1 MTKTQSQNKPKN
13 KIQNQGSVISDEPL
27 IWVVSDGTAGM
38 VAQALALA
46 QAMDVSYFDVRIF
59 ASPIYRLFPQMGAWP
74 LMPISP
80 RRNDRRLGPPW
91 PDIIITCGKRSVG
104 ASLAIKR
111 LSGGKTKIVQIQ
123 DPKIDPSHFDVM
135 ICPQHDPISQG
146 GLAKMA
152 GLAKMI
158 VSKGS
163 LNRLKMT
170 DIAREAK
177 SLPKSLRAK
186 KTHKTAVMVGGNNRR
201 YKASADDFS
210 RFGIALNEF
219 AKSHDSHLVLI
230 GSRRTP
236 SYAMDAISASLGKV
250 SHQIWDGKGDN
261 PYPGILGVVDDVI
274 VTSDSVNMASEVCL
288 TGKPVY
294 IAQLQEESGR
304 IAAFHEMMVA
314 QGHTKPLGQSF
325 DDPPE
330 ILDEM
335 ASIADQTRKILGL

>member
-1 MTKTQSQNKPKN
+1 MTKTQSQKTAKQ
-13 KIQNQGSVISDEPL
+13 KISDLSGLPSGEPL

-46 QAMDVSYFDVRIF
+46 QAMDVPYFDVRIF
-59 ASPIYRLFPQMGAWP
+59 TSPIYRLFPQMGAWP

-80 RRNDRRLGPPW
+80 RRNDRKLGPPW

-123 DPKIDPSHFDVM
+123 DPKIDPRHFDVM
-135 ICPQHDPISQG
+135 ICPQHDPIAQS
-146 GLAKMA
+146 GLAQ
-152 GLAKMI
+152 MI

-177 SLPKSLRAK
+177 ALPKSLKAK
-186 KTHKTAVMVGGNNRR
+186 RSHKTAVMVGGNNRR

-210 RFGIALNEF
+210 RFGSDLQAF
-219 AKSHDSHLVLI
+219 AKVYHSHLVLM

-236 SYAMDAISASLGKV
+236 SYAMDAISQSLGKV

-261 PYPGILGVVDDVI
+261 PYPGILGVVDDII

-325 DDPPE
+325 DAPPE

-335 ASIADQTRKILGL
+335 ASIASQARKMLGL

>member
-1 MTKTQSQNKPKN
+1 MTKANSQNLNLPAA
-13 KIQNQGSVISDEPL
+13 DAPL
-27 IWVVSDGTAGM
+27 IWVVSNGTQGM

-46 QAMDVSYFDVRIF
+46 QAMDVSFFDVRIF
-59 ASPIYRLFPQMGAWP
+59 TSPIYRLFPQMGAWP

-80 RRNDRRLGPPW
+80 RRNDRKLGPPW

-123 DPKIDPSHFDVM
+123 DPKVDPRHFDVM
-135 ICPQHDPISQG
+135 ICPQHDPISQ
-146 GLAKMA
+146 A
-152 GLAKMI
+152 GLGQMI

-177 SLPKSLRAK
+177 SLPKSLKAK
-186 KTHKTAVMVGGNNRR
+186 KSYKTAVMVGGNNRR
-201 YKASADDFS
+201 YKANAEDFS
-210 RFGIALNEF
+210 RFGAALQEF
-219 AKSHDSHLVLI
+219 AKAHNTHLVLM

-236 SYAMDAISASLGKV
+236 SYAMDAISASLGRV

-261 PYPGILGVVDDVI
+261 PYPGILGVVDDII
-274 VTSDSVNMASEVCL
+274 VTSDSVNMASEACL

-304 IAAFHEMMVA
+304 IAAFHEMMIEE
-314 QGHTKPLGQSF
+314 GHTKPLGQSF
-325 DDPPE
+325 DAPPE

-335 ASIADQTRKILGL
+335 ASIASQTRKMLGL